1 MRSRTR
7 CSGLAVA
14 VGLAVATV
22 FLTPG
27 PAQAVVAAAAPGSF
41 AGSYATPVVFTRV
54 GGPLIFVN
62 GDVTDHTI
70 TASDA
75 YLPRRVARRTKRC
88 ASYSAR
94 RCPLFTSGTVGAGE
108 TGEVKGLKR
117 VKAGKQYSFRCD
129 FHSSMRGTL
138 VVAP

>member
-1 MRSRTR
+1 MRSRTKL
-7 CSGLAVA
+7 SGFAVA
-14 VGLAVATV
+14 LGAAGAAV

-41 AGSYATPVVFTRV
+41 FGTYATPVVFTRP
-54 GGPLIFVN
+54 GGPLTFVN
-62 GDVTDHTI
+62 GDVADHTI

-75 YLPRRVARRTKRC
+75 YLPRRVALRTKRC
-88 ASYSAR
+88 DSYSAR
-94 RCPLFTSGTVGAGE
+94 RCPLFTSGTVGAGD

-117 VKAGKQYSFRCD
+117 VKAGRQYAFRCD
-129 FHSSMRGTL
+129 IHSSMRGTL